1 MIVKAD
7 RTGSIVK
14 VVTKRPVPRRA
25 LGGDCPR
32 RFGGGGL
39 WVGRMIVR
47 TDRTGSIVKV
57 VTKRPGSPARPQRGL
72 SPPLWRRQFGGR
84 LNDCQSRQNRKD
96 CENRYKSPG
105 SPATPRRGLSP
116 AVWRWRFVGRLND
129 CQKRHSR
136 KYCENHYKA
145 CGSSATRQRGLSP
158 PLWGRQF
165 GWVG

>member
-7 RTGSIVK
+7 RTGSIEK
-14 VVTKRPVPRRA
+14 VVTKRPVPRRPSVGTVPA
-25 LGGDCPR
+25 ALAAAVWARLNDCQNRQNRKYCESRYKTPIAPAPLGGDCPR

-57 VTKRPGSPARPQRGL
+57 VTKPPGSPATPQRGL

-84 LNDCQSRQNRKD
+84 LNDCQNRQNRKD

-116 AVWRWRFVGRLND
+116 
-129 CQKRHSR
+129 
-136 KYCENHYKA
+136 
-145 CGSSATRQRGLSP
+145 
-158 PLWGRQF
+158 PLWRRQF
-165 GWVG
+165 GGG

>member
-7 RTGSIVK
+7 RTGSIEK
-14 VVTKRPVPRRA
+14 VVTKRPVPRRPSVGTVPA
-25 LGGDCPR
+25 ALAAAVWARLNDCQNRQNRKYCESRYKTPIAPAPLGGDCPR

-57 VTKRPGSPARPQRGL
+57 VTKRPVPRRPLSGDCPAAL
-72 SPPLWRRQFGGR
+72 AAAVWGR
-84 LNDCQSRQNRKD
+84 LNDCQNRQNRKD

-116 AVWRWRFVGRLND
+116 
-129 CQKRHSR
+129 
-136 KYCENHYKA
+136 
-145 CGSSATRQRGLSP
+145 
-158 PLWGRQF
+158 PLWRRQF
-165 GWVG
+165 GGG